1 MAKKP
6 MFMPAPSGDHYL
18 INLAGVLL
26 ISGDAIYGDPTET
39 TPQGRANAQRMV
51 DRILSEATARGF
63 KHGDAILALME
74 KNQPCARLQNLAR
87 EAMDCIPKDVQ
98 GRIMSEEL
106 SAGRERIAAA
116 PKQSNVFE
124 FPRGKPQATS
134 EPLAAELEAV
144 DPRFWAAGAELKRIA
159 DAEGP
164 DAIHKTEHAHL
175 FASMMKHA
183 PARLKT
189 DMEAW
194 ARELGLMPKVTHVTH
209 AGAPIFSAAQIAE
222 KHGVS
227 VEEVES
233 LIAMLLAK
241 GDIDPCD
248 LYTGVAHPL
257 Q

>member
-1 MAKKP
+1 

-18 INLAGVLL
+18 VNIAGVLL

-51 DRILSEATARGF
+51 DRILSEAIARGF

-87 EAMDCIPKDVQ
+87 QAMDSIPKDVQ
-98 GRIMSEEL
+98 SRIMSEEL
-106 SAGRERIAAA
+106 SAARERIDAA
-116 PKQSNVFE
+116 PKQSNVFA
-124 FPRGKPQATS
+124 FPRGKSHGTS
-134 EPLAAELEAV
+134 DPLAAELEAV
-144 DPRFWAAGAELKRIA
+144 DPRFWTAGAELKRIA

-164 DAIHKTEHAHL
+164 DAVHKAEHAHL

-189 DMEAW
+189 DMEAR
-194 ARELGLMPKVTHVTH
+194 ARELGLMPKATHVTD
-209 AGAPIFSAAQIAE
+209 AGTPIFSAVQIAE

-233 LIAMLLAK
+233 LIALLVEK
-241 GDIDPCD
+241 GDIDSCD
-248 LYTGVAHPL
+248 LYTGPVHKVH
-257 Q
+257 